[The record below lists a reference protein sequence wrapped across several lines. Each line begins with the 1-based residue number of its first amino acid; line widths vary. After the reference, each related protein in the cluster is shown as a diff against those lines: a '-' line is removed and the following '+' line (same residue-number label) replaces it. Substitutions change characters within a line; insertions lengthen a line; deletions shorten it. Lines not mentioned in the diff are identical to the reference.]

1 MTEVIAETQT
11 PGKDNARH
19 RCSMVDVGLH
29 KSRQKSRWESIC
41 KSFFKPCLSPS
52 EKHFVSLAHQC
63 RIAGQSSQFQIEGLN
78 LSLVLGSGLGESFV
92 LIGKELGGG
101 RGS

>member
-1 MTEVIAETQT
+1 
-11 PGKDNARH
+11 
-19 RCSMVDVGLH
+19 MVDVALQ
-29 KSRQKSRWESIC
+29 KNRQEGRWDSVC

-52 EKHFVSLAHQC
+52 EKNFVSLAHQC

-78 LSLVLGSGLGESFV
+78 LRLVLGSGLGESFV